1 MVGFESH
8 RQGLKRMRMNGVR
21 RVAATGRHVFVLDAT
36 VPDAMFDVVQ
46 CGAQSLPGLIVQA
59 RCAGQLQV
67 QLRQ

>member
-1 MVGFESH
+1 
-8 RQGLKRMRMNGVR
+8 MNGVR